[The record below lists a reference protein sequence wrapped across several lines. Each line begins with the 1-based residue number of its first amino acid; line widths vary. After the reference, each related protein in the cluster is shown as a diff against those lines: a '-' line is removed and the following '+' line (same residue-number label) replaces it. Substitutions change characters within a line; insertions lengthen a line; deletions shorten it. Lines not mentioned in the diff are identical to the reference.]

1 MWKRRVLQKNLE
13 MFPLTANSTFN
24 IEVLT
29 LISNTLTLFDEKIN
43 HYFSSLDIISFDW
56 MPNPFGSD
64 KNTTHQLELKEETEF
79 LDMQNDRTFR
89 IKFNSDELNIFWI
102 GVSKEFSALSKNL

>member
-1 MWKRRVLQKNLE
+1 MNLK

-29 LISNTLTLFDEKIN
+29 LIADTLTLFDEKIN
-43 HYFSSLDIISFDW
+43 HYFPLLDIISFDW
-56 MPNPFGSD
+56 LCNPFGTD
-64 KNTTHQLELKEETEF
+64 LNTTHQLELKEETEF
-79 LDMQNDRTFR
+79 LNMLNDRTLR

-102 GVSKEFSALSKNL
+102 GVLEY